1 MNLARFCA
9 LGRLLCSHC
18 HGHTD
23 KQQCNNFQLCHPGE
37 KCFTTTYTIN
47 DGQPLFYTGCMAD
60 ADCSNLHTTSVDQYG
75 ELPPGSDIKQQQCCS
90 VDGCNG
96 LQGSADRTACMS
108 CPENEKYASQC
119 QHATLCN
126 PGQEC
131 MYYQFMDLETYQTR
145 IHLGCVNHEV
155 CEMFRSQPPI
165 FGKREELAMD
175 KHCCKTDYCNIFW
188 DLKPLNSS
196 NTHTTTTTTA
206 TSTTRP
212 TEAATTTTP
221 KTTSRMPLSF
231 VTLTT
236 ASANNGQNTNNHT
249 QSQVPSKTLVTLTN
263 PPSKPVQQTTAPGQ
277 SSSTLVT
284 AATVQH
290 TPTVEQHTPTV
301 EQHTPSVEQHTPA
314 PQTQHT
320 PTTVQQ
326 HIPTSAQQHSPT
338 TFQLTQSSV
347 DTQATPS
354 TINVPNTLTPVTNTT
369 AIPTTTMSKTA
380 KPTTSMPTTK
390 PTTIPTT
397 TTEPPA
403 NRCYSSSKD
412 SDTQSIVGCP
422 DDAPYCLNSLTN
434 YVNGKTE
441 VEKV

>member
-1 MNLARFCA
+1 
-9 LGRLLCSHC
+9 
-18 HGHTD
+18 
-23 KQQCNNFQLCHPGE
+23 
-37 KCFTTTYTIN
+37 
-47 DGQPLFYTGCMAD
+47 
-60 ADCSNLHTTSVDQYG
+60 
-75 ELPPGSDIKQQQCCS
+75 
-90 VDGCNG
+90 
-96 LQGSADRTACMS
+96 
-108 CPENEKYASQC
+108 
-119 QHATLCN
+119 
-126 PGQEC
+126 
-131 MYYQFMDLETYQTR
+131 
-145 IHLGCVNHEV
+145 
-155 CEMFRSQPPI
+155 
-165 FGKREELAMD
+165 
-175 KHCCKTDYCNIFW
+175 
-188 DLKPLNSS
+188 
-196 NTHTTTTTTA
+196 
-206 TSTTRP
+206 
-212 TEAATTTTP
+212 
-221 KTTSRMPLSF
+221 MPLSF

-403 NRCYSSSKD
+403 NSKYIYILFSRYVVHLHTLCFIPWKWYHLKNVHIWRCHVSSCCM
-412 SDTQSIVGCP
+412 QYEEFIECIFFFHF
-422 DDAPYCLNSLTN
+422 
-434 YVNGKTE
+434 
-441 VEKV
+441 